1 MADGLK
7 NRRAVLKATGALGT
21 IAALAVPVV
30 ILPKEAE
37 AAALINSPVPALWAR
52 WRAIKPE
59 YTRITAEAEAA
70 RNRYLA
76 AEPAL
81 PREAY
86 AGPQHF
92 GLGVIFFDSTPSG
105 QLMRWGMAS
114 HWRSVASACDGD
126 EHSQW
131 VRDDALQR
139 AAVMDRWDAECG
151 ALRDSSG
158 VTSIGDRL
166 AAIEDELDALEQ
178 QIFAEPIRTLNDAS
192 IQATILREY
201 LHPGGWHLVGAFLSR
216 LEQVGGA
223 HG

>member
-1 MADGLK
+1 MADDLK

-21 IAALAVPVV
+21 IAALEVPVV

-59 YTRITAEAEAA
+59 YTRLAAEAEAV
-70 RNRYLA
+70 RDRYLA

-92 GLGVIFFDSTPSG
+92 GLGVIFLDSTPSG

-126 EHSQW
+126 EHSHWVPIEAFNRAEQRAKTLRIRDGCAMRHGRRSKCTLEHIGRVVLGTGSGNGVSEDATDRRAQALCRLVISSFVDRSQDFEHFGSGD
-131 VRDDALQR
+131 VRD
-139 AAVMDRWDAECG
+139 
-151 ALRDSSG
+151 
-158 VTSIGDRL
+158 
-166 AAIEDELDALEQ
+166 
-178 QIFAEPIRTLNDAS
+178 RTC
-192 IQATILREY
+192 
-201 LHPGGWHLVGAFLSR
+201 P
-216 LEQVGGA
+216 
-223 HG
+223 